1 MLTLLKGK
9 EAPEFSRIEGWLN
22 SQPLTMA
29 ELRGKVVMLDFWT
42 FDCINCQHTLP
53 HVKQLHSKYSGEKFV
68 LIGVHTPEFEFEKK
82 RENVEDAVNRF
93 GIKYPVALDSENETW
108 KLYGNQ
114 YWPRQTLVD
123 MSGRVRWEHVG
134 EGGYEEMDEM
144 VQELLKG

>member
-1 MLTLLKGK
+1 MQALLTGK
-9 EAPEFSRIEGWLN
+9 QAPEFSRIEGWLN

-29 ELRGKVVMLDFWT
+29 KLKGKVVMLDFWT

-53 HVKQLHSKYSGEKFV
+53 HVRELNTKYSGEKFV
-68 LIGVHTPEFEFEKK
+68 LIGVHTPEFEFERK
-82 RENVEDAVNRF
+82 RENVEHAVRRF
-93 GIKYPVALDSENETW
+93 GIKYPVALDSENATW

-123 MSGRVRWEHVG
+123 VSGKVRWEHIG
-134 EGGYEEMDEM
+134 EGDYEEIDEM